1 MSNPNDKRTKMHN
14 PGNMPYQPEQ
24 TRKSWEHAFKAPA
37 KVRVAR
43 NIKRTYKGRFTATRW
58 DGKAQRSLGT
68 FDTLEEAIHARDMAE
83 SEAAKD
89 HS

>member
-1 MSNPNDKRTKMHN
+1 
-14 PGNMPYQPEQ
+14 
-24 TRKSWEHAFKAPA
+24 
-37 KVRVAR
+37 
-43 NIKRTYKGRFTATRW
+43 TRW